1 MLNAGTHLGPYEVLS
16 HIGSGGMGEVYRARD
31 GRLGRLV
38 AVKVL
43 PASLADDPDR
53 ARRFEQEARA
63 ASALAHPNILTV
75 FDVGTSDGAPYLVTE
90 LLEGETLR
98 QRLAAGALD
107 ARRAIGY
114 AVQIADG
121 LAAAHAKGI
130 VHRDLKPENLFVTGE
145 GQVKIL
151 DFGLARPPA
160 PDLLSQAQTEERLTM
175 PGIVLGTLPY
185 LSPEQTRGGAV
196 DARSDIWA
204 FGVVVFELLA
214 GHRPFQADTAA
225 GTIGAILGARPDW
238 SLLPG
243 STPPEVRAL
252 LERCLE
258 KAPEARPRSIAD
270 VAVVLR
276 DLASSGRAG
285 RPRLF
290 LPIVLG
296 LTAAALAIVAWRL
309 FLRPPGEGDG
319 PFSVRPL
326 VSLAGTEWT
335 ASWSPD
341 GTELAFSR
349 TDFGNSRIAV
359 VSPGGEPRLVTKSP
373 YDDQMPRWSPDGS
386 KIAFVSDR
394 GAGLDLYW
402 VSPTGG
408 LERKIAETGV
418 SYLEDWTSIYSLGS
432 SPWSPDAR
440 LILFSR
446 AGPGGNRAVWLLDLD
461 SGKERQVSQP
471 PTGANDLEASFS
483 FDGRLIAFA
492 RYESSRAALWTVRP
506 DGTGARV
513 LLEDAH
519 ANRGPAF
526 TPGGETI
533 LFYSNR
539 AGRWN
544 IWAVSAS
551 GGRLR
556 PITSGAGPDYLP
568 VVSRR
573 GQVLYSNWG
582 HQTDLYLARV
592 GEPDAAH
599 ERLTFNTSE
608 NYGGRISPDGKT
620 LAYYSDRTGNYEIW
634 LHDLQD
640 GRERAA
646 TDGPADNLMP
656 DWSPDGRALV
666 FFSNRGGVVQIWTT
680 KLEGA
685 AAARLLTPQDLR
697 TPADFAEG
705 VTLGGPRWS
714 PDGTLIGY
722 VAPSDHGQTLW
733 VVGPDGAKR
742 RSTSLRGVSRFDW
755 YLDDHRVVYVRS
767 ARDGGTP
774 GLFVADLESG
784 REQLLLEGPCGE
796 VAVSADGRWVAYVQ
810 ALSHFGMN
818 LFRLPLSP
826 PSTDDGLPQAAGPAL
841 PVTKGAGLWHVHG
854 GAWSRDGKKM
864 VYVRDTDRADIYVID
879 GFGPD
884 RSSLISQRPSA
895 PKGLPPG

>member
-1 MLNAGTHLGPYEVLS
+1 MRRGSMLAAGTRLGPYEVLS
-16 HIGSGGMGEVYRARD
+16 HVGSGGMGEVYRARD
-31 GRLGRLV
+31 QRLGRLV

-43 PASLADDPDR
+43 PASLADDPQR

-63 ASALAHPNILTV
+63 AGALAHPNILTV
-75 FDVGTSDGAPYLVTE
+75 FDVGTSDGTPYLVTE

-98 QRLAAGALD
+98 QRLAAGVLD
-107 ARRAIGY
+107 ARGAIRC
-114 AVQIADG
+114 AAQVADG

-130 VHRDLKPENLFVTGE
+130 VHRDLKPENVFVTRE

-151 DFGLARPPA
+151 DFGLAWPAA
-160 PDLLSQAQTEERLTM
+160 PDLLSQAQTEDRLTM
-175 PGIVLGTLPY
+175 PGTVLGTLPY
-185 LSPEQTRGGAV
+185 LSPEQTRGGPV

-214 GHRPFQADTAA
+214 GDRPFRADTAA
-225 GTIGAILGARPDW
+225 DTIGAILGARPDW
-238 SLLPG
+238 SLLPS
-243 STPPEVRAL
+243 STPRGLRAL

-258 KAPEARPRSIAD
+258 KAPEARPRSIAE
-270 VAVVLR
+270 VAVALKE
-276 DLASSGRAG
+276 LASGGRKG
-285 RPRLF
+285 PSRLL
-290 LPIVLG
+290 LPVMLG
-296 LTAAALAIVAWRL
+296 LAAAATAILAWRS
-309 FLRPPGEGDG
+309 FLHPPGESEG
-319 PFSVRPL
+319 PLGVHPL
-326 VSLAGTEWT
+326 ISLAGTEWT

-341 GTELAFSR
+341 GTQLAFSR

-359 VSPGGEPRLVTKSP
+359 VAPGGGEPRLITTSP

-408 LERKIAETGV
+408 LERKIAESGV
-418 SYLEDWTSIYSLGS
+418 SYLEDWSSIYSLGS
-432 SPWSPDAR
+432 SPWSPDSR
-440 LILFSR
+440 RILFSR
-446 AGPGGNRAVWLLDLD
+446 AGQGGNRAVWLLDLD
-461 SGKERQVSQP
+461 SGNESQISRP

-483 FDGRLIAFA
+483 FDGSLIAFA

-506 DGTGARV
+506 DGASARA
-513 LLEDAH
+513 LLDDAH
-519 ANRGPAF
+519 ASRGPAF
-526 TPGGETI
+526 TPDGKTL

-544 IWAVSAS
+544 IWAVSLA

-556 PITSGAGPDYLP
+556 QITSGAGPDYLP
-568 VVSRR
+568 VVSGR

-592 GEPDAAH
+592 GAADATH

-620 LAYYSDRTGNYEIW
+620 LAYYSDRTGSYEIW
-634 LHDLQD
+634 LHDLRD
-640 GRERAA
+640 GRERAV
-646 TDGPADNLMP
+646 TDGPSDNLMP
-656 DWSPDGRALV
+656 DWSPDGRGLV
-666 FFSNRGGVVQIWTT
+666 FFSNRGGTVQIWTT
-680 KLEGA
+680 TLEGA
-685 AAARLLTPQDLR
+685 EAARLLTPQDLR

-705 VTLGGPRWS
+705 VTFGGPRWS

-733 VVGPDGAKR
+733 VVAPDGKKR
-742 RSTSLRGVSRFDW
+742 RATSLRGVSRFDW
-755 YLDDHRVVYVRS
+755 YLDGRRVVYVRPV
-767 ARDGGTP
+767 REGGAP

-818 LFRLPLSP
+818 LLRLPLSP
-826 PSTDDGLPQAAGPAL
+826 PTTDDGLPRAAGPAL
-841 PVTKGAGLWHVHG
+841 PVTNGAGLWHVHG
-854 GAWSRDGKKM
+854 GAWSRDGKRM
-864 VYVRDTDRADIYVID
+864 VYVRDTDRGDIYVID
-879 GFGPD
+879 GFGPG
-884 RSSLISQRPSA
+884 RPAST
-895 PKGLPPG
+895 P

>member
-1 MLNAGTHLGPYEVLS
+1 MLAPGTHLGPYEVLS

-31 GRLGRLV
+31 QRLGRLV

-43 PASLADDPDR
+43 PASVADDPDR

-63 ASALAHPNILTV
+63 AGALAHPNILTV

-90 LLEGETLR
+90 LLVGETLR
-98 QRLAAGALD
+98 QKLAVGVLD
-107 ARRAIGY
+107 VRDAIGC
-114 AVQIADG
+114 AAQVADG
-121 LAAAHAKGI
+121 LAAAHAKGM
-130 VHRDLKPENLFVTGE
+130 VHRDLKPENLFLTGE

-160 PDLLSQAQTEERLTM
+160 PDLLSQAQTEDRLTM

-185 LSPEQTRGGAV
+185 LSPEQTRGGDV

-204 FGVVVFELLA
+204 FGVVVFELLT

-225 GTIGAILGARPDW
+225 GTIGAILSASPDW

-243 STPPEVRAL
+243 STPRGLRTL

-258 KAPEARPRSIAD
+258 KTPEARPRSIAE
-270 VAVVLR
+270 VAVTLK
-276 DLASSGRAG
+276 DLANAGRAG
-285 RPRLF
+285 PSRLV
-290 LPIVLG
+290 LPGILG
-296 LTAAALAIVAWRL
+296 LTAAIVVFLAWRF
-309 FLRPPGEGDG
+309 FLHAPGESDG
-319 PFSVRPL
+319 PFDVHPL
-326 VSLAGTEWT
+326 ISLAGTEWT
-335 ASWSPD
+335 ASWSPA

-359 VSPGGEPRLVTKSP
+359 VAPGGGEPRLVTKSP

-408 LERKIAETGV
+408 LERKIAESGV

-432 SPWSPDAR
+432 NPWSPDAKR
-440 LILFSR
+440 ILFSR
-446 AGPGGNRAVWLLDLD
+446 AGPSGNRAVWLLDLD
-461 SGKERQVSQP
+461 SGKESQMSRP
-471 PTGANDLEASFS
+471 PAGANDLEASFS

-492 RYESSRAALWTVRP
+492 RYESSRAALWMVRP
-506 DGTGARV
+506 DGASARA
-513 LLEDAH
+513 LLEDGH

-544 IWAVSAS
+544 IWAVSLS

-556 PITSGAGPDYLP
+556 QITSGAGPDYLP
-568 VVSRR
+568 VVSAR

-592 GEPDAAH
+592 GAADAAH

-620 LAYYSDRTGNYEIW
+620 LAYYSDRTGSYEIW
-634 LHDLQD
+634 LHDLRD
-640 GRERAA
+640 GRERAV

-656 DWSPDGRALV
+656 DWSPDGRELA
-666 FFSNRGGVVQIWTT
+666 FFSNRAGAVQLWTT

-685 AAARLLTPQDLR
+685 AAARLVTPQDLR

-705 VTLGGPRWS
+705 VTFGGPRWS

-733 VVGPDGAKR
+733 VVAPDGAKR
-742 RSTSLRGVSRFDW
+742 RATRLRGVSRFDW
-755 YLDDHRVVYVRS
+755 YVDAHRAVYVRPV
-767 ARDGGTP
+767 REGGAP

-784 REQLLLEGPCGE
+784 RERLLLEGPCGE
-796 VAVSADGRWVAYVQ
+796 LAVSADGRWVAYVK

-818 LFRLPLSP
+818 LFRLPLLP
-826 PSTDDGLPQAAGPAL
+826 TADGLPRVAGPAL
-841 PVTKGAGLWHVHG
+841 PVTNGAGLWHVHG
-854 GAWSRDGKKM
+854 GAWSRDGKRM
-864 VYVRDTDRADIYVID
+864 VYVRDTDRADIYEID
-879 GFGPD
+879 GFRPD
-884 RSSLISQRPSA
+884 HRRHPVDA
-895 PKGLPPG
+895 PPPGKSRPPG